1 MAGLRLFVIS
11 LIVLGIECAIGCN
24 DTIYDRCKLIKD
36 LNDVGVVG
44 IKNYTVADYLC
55 VIHHASGYDTSLHS
69 SESEYGIFQ
78 IASLYWCDDGK
89 TVGRMNLCGVKCSEL
104 LDKDISKDLKCF
116 ARIVRDPKGL
126 EAWNAWAEFCQGK
139 DLSQYIT
146 GC

>member
-89 TVGRMNLCGVKCSEL
+89 TVGRMNLCGVKCSGGNKAL
-104 LDKDISKDLKCF
+104 FKQNRIKCPN
-116 ARIVRDPKGL
+116 ILIIWK
-126 EAWNAWAEFCQGK
+126 
-139 DLSQYIT
+139 S
-146 GC
+146 